1 MTSWT
6 SCFKFMQL
14 LRPGT
19 EQRETSDSMDLDE
32 YRKAEGVLPQVDSS
46 QDVGLLETKESSPE
60 AGSSEEDHNS
70 SEGGSSNVEDL
81 SPEKVKSP
89 ELENSPEAERIYF
102 KKEEKP
108 VKKRIKKS
116 LLLKKSYVTNLTAC
130 LPKRLVGTKW
140 VNVFDTDMDGFTLC
154 NLYSRFSN
162 FQTEITSS
170 LIVIK
175 DSNNNM
181 FGVFVSAPLK
191 ESASTYGN
199 GETFLFTTWP
209 IWTVYVWSGDNE
221 HFVKGSKDSIIVG
234 GSTGNFALWVN
245 SDLDKGRTLACDTFR
260 SGPLANNED
269 FKIISV
275 ECWTFV

>member
-1 MTSWT
+1 MASWT

-19 EQRETSDSMDLDE
+19 EQSQTSDSLDLDE
-32 YRKAEGVLPQVDSS
+32 YRKAEVVLPQVDSS
-46 QDVGLLETKESSPE
+46 QDVGLLEIKESSPE

-70 SEGGSSNVEDL
+70 SEAGSSHADDL
-81 SPEKVKSP
+81 SPEVN
-89 ELENSPEAERIYF
+89 NSPEAEKIFF

-116 LLLKKSYVTNLTAC
+116 LLLKKSYVENLTAC
-130 LPKRLVGTKW
+130 LPKRLVCTKW
-140 VNVFDTDMDGFTLC
+140 VNVFDTDVDGFTLC
-154 NLYSRFSN
+154 NLYSRFSS

-175 DSNNNM
+175 DFNENV
-181 FGVFVSAPLK
+181 FGAFVSAPLK

-209 IWTVYVWSGDNE
+209 IWTVYTWSGANE
-221 HFVKGSKDSIIVG
+221 HFVTGDKKELHVG
-234 GSTGNFALWVN
+234 AENGMFALWVDGGLN
-245 SDLDKGRTLACDTFR
+245 KGRTRACDTFG
-260 SGPLANNED
+260 SEPLANDED